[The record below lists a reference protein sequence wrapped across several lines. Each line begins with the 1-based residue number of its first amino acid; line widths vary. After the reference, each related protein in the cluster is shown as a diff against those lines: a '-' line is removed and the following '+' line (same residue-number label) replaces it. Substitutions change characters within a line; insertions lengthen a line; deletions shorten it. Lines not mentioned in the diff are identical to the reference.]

1 MTHKR
6 ILIISSAEKEEAI
19 SYNDTFVKALNEGV
33 GEDVAI
39 EWHNYHDFV
48 IRIDT
53 DSLDIQLVE
62 TGESL
67 SVFDFVYFKSFF
79 RYHDQAVTI
88 ATYLKH
94 IDKPFVSSELLTYV
108 PLTKLSQLVRLAL
121 GSLPIAKTIYMSTDK
136 YVEHYDDIVAELGTP
151 FIFKA
156 TDGAGGR
163 DNYLIRS
170 RDQLIDAVAEGQP
183 NHFITQEFIE
193 NDSDLRVIVLG
204 REPQMVIKR
213 TRSGDTHL
221 NNTSQGADASLL
233 DVAELSDYDREIS
246 LKAAALMGRETAGV
260 DLMYELGTG
269 KPYILEV
276 NASPQIGTG
285 AFTDEKIAMYCKYF
299 ENVVK

>member
-33 GEDVAI
+33 DENITI

-48 IRIDT
+48 IRLGT
-53 DSLDIQLVE
+53 DSLDISLVE

-79 RYHDQAVTI
+79 RYHDQAVAI

-94 IDKPFVSSELLTYV
+94 IGKPFVSSELLTYV

-121 GSLPIAKTIYMSTDK
+121 GSLPIAKTIYMSIEK
-136 YVEHYDDIVAELGTP
+136 YVEQYDNLVMELGTP

-163 DNYLIRS
+163 DNYLIRNKE
-170 RDQLIDAVAEGQP
+170 QLAQAVAEGQP
-183 NHFITQEFIE
+183 NHYITQEFIE
-193 NDSDLRVIVLG
+193 NDSDLRIIVLG
-204 REPQMVIKR
+204 KEPQMVIKR

-221 NNTSQGADASLL
+221 NNTSQGADASLV
-233 DVAELSDYDREIS
+233 DVSTLSEYDREIA

-299 ENVVK
+299 NNVVK